1 MSFGDAARWR
11 KRPQWLPE
19 WMLVAAP
26 TVLVIAG
33 TSLVGILPAVIMTGT
48 KHLTLV
54 AVAAGVPFALLLLMG
69 VVLALVLPG
78 EAGPPGGGGGPPGPS
93 DEPPDEPPWWP
104 AFEKAFRQHVS
115 RRGGEPPEPAPD
127 SSGDRRSLIA
137 S

>member
-78 EAGPPGGGGGPPGPS
+78 PS